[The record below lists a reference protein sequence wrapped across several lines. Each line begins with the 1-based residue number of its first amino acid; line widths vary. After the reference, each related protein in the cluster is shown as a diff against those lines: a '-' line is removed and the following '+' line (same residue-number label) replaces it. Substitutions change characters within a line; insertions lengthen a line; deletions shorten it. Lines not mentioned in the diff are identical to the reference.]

1 MMKKIKTLL
10 ILIFTNIA
18 IISCSEEFLD
28 ERPTNYISI
37 KDFEESSVINPQLAT
52 ASLNGIYN
60 QMVTTYIGG
69 TEQQE
74 DFGHKSF
81 DIFSDLLSSDLAQ
94 VSGNYNRF
102 VQHANLLW
110 TVDPSIQLPNFT
122 AWRFYY
128 TIIKSANLI
137 IAGTGGN
144 DAIPQTDA
152 LKSVLGQ
159 AKALRAF
166 AYFYLSQFYA
176 LEYEANEEI
185 LPIYTLPGQNAQPK
199 SKMSEVYNLMIN
211 DLNSAID
218 LLSSYSRPNK
228 NYINKNVAK
237 GLLAYVYSSMGQS
250 DTNILAK
257 NLANEIINSGEFTL
271 MTSGEVTGGFTKLT
285 TPGWMWGFDLT
296 PANGLGLI
304 SWHGF
309 MDFFS
314 YSYQA
319 VGNNRSIDKGLYDQI
334 APNDIRKQQ
343 FGNPVKIGTP
353 QDPNEF
359 KGFNVGEAPL
369 IPARKFYNL
378 DLRKF
383 GQAVIEDDYIYM
395 RVAEMYL
402 LSAEM
407 AAVEGEELEAK
418 NTLKQ
423 LLSQRFEDAADYAY
437 VDGLS
442 GQNLIDEIIFQT
454 KIELIAEGKSYL
466 LMKRRKLTNTRGA
479 NHLNRAGESFMYN
492 DPRLTFSIPQDELI
506 NNPFISTPN
515 K

>member
-1 MMKKIKTLL
+1 MKKIKTLL
-10 ILIFTNIA
+10 ILIFASLA
-18 IISCSEEFLD
+18 IISCSEDFLD

-37 KDFEESSVINPQLAT
+37 KDYEESSVINPTLPA
-52 ASLNGIYN
+52 ARLNGIYS
-60 QMVTTYIGG
+60 QMVTNYIGG
-69 TEQQE
+69 TEEQE

-94 VSGNYNRF
+94 ISGNYNRF
-102 VQHANLLW
+102 VEYADLLW
-110 TVDPSIQLPNFT
+110 TVDASRLLPNFT

-137 IAGTGGN
+137 IADAGGN
-144 DAIPQTDA
+144 DAIPEDVA
-152 LKSVLGQ
+152 LKGDLGQ

-176 LEYEANEEI
+176 LEYEADKKI
-185 LPIYTLPGQNAQPK
+185 LPIYTFPGQKAQPK
-199 SKMSEVYNLMIN
+199 SAMSEVYNLMIS
-211 DLNSAID
+211 DLTSAID

-228 NYINKNVAK
+228 NYINQNVAK

-250 DTNILAK
+250 KSNILAK

-271 MTSGEVTGGFTKLT
+271 MTSDEVTGGFTQLKT
-285 TPGWMWGFDLT
+285 SGWMWGADLT
-296 PANGLGLI
+296 TANGLGLS

-319 VGNNRSIDKGLYDQI
+319 VGNNRGIDRGLYDQI

-343 FGNPVKIGTP
+343 FGSPVRVGT
-353 QDPNEF
+353 EF
-359 KGFNVGEAPL
+359 KGFNAGQDPL

-378 DLRKF
+378 DLRRF
-383 GQAVIEDDYIYM
+383 GQNVIEDDYIYM

-407 AAVEGEELEAK
+407 AAVEGQELEAK
-418 NTLKQ
+418 NMLKQ

-442 GQNLIDEIIFQT
+442 GQNLIDEIVFQT

-466 LMKRRKLTNTRGA
+466 LMKRRKLTNKRGT

-506 NNPFISTPN
+506 NNPFISTQN